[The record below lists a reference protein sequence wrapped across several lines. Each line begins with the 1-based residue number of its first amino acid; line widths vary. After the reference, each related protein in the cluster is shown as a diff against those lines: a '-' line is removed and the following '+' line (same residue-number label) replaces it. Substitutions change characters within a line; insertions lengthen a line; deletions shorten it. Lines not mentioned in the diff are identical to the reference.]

1 MPRGRP
7 RKQAGD
13 KGSQETAQATING
26 RANGSRLNKMECVRQ
41 ALAELGDGAK
51 GKDIQGF
58 LKGRFGLDMGSNM
71 ISAYRSSILK
81 KAAGQS
87 GLIPRQGNGAA
98 TTVRKAEPAKGGIS
112 LEDLRAIKEL
122 ADRLGVEQVRALAGL
137 FAR

>member
-7 RKQAGD
+7 RKQAED
-13 KGSQETAQATING
+13 KGSQETAQAAANG

-51 GKDIQGF
+51 GKDIQGL
-58 LKGRFGLDMGSNM
+58 LKRRFGLDMNSNM
-71 ISAYRSSILK
+71 ISAYRGSIVK

-87 GLIPRQGNGAA
+87 GLIPRPGNGAT
-98 TTVRKAEPAKGGIS
+98 TTVKKAQPAEGGIS

-122 ADRLGVEQVRALAGL
+122 ADRLGVEQVRALAGV